1 MDKLI
6 SIDDERLWSIL
17 FDEACI
23 EGQQANRIYKALEEI
38 AQPAFDKEKVI
49 EELNKM
55 KDVPHDDS
63 VAEIISTK
71 IWNKAIQKAIEIVE
85 KGGVEE

>member
-23 EGQQANRIYKALEEI
+23 EGQQADRIYKALEEI

-49 EELNKM
+49 EELHKM